1 MAVALAFRE
10 YGAGPPLLVLHG
22 LFGSSANWGSMA
34 RSLAD
39 RHRVLCLDLRNHGQ
53 SPHTADM
60 SYRVMAEDVER
71 FMDDHGVDRAAL
83 LGHSLGGKTAM
94 MLALTH
100 AARVKQLIVVDIAPV
115 TYSHSY
121 AGIIQALKGLELSR
135 ITSRA
140 EADGLLEEALP
151 EQVLRGFLLQNLTAV
166 DGAYRWRVNLEA
178 VQQHEA
184 EIKGFP
190 VGVQTASYSGEALFL
205 RGALSDY
212 VSPGHYPLI
221 HRFFPAARIHTTPA
235 AGHWVHTEQSGEFL
249 KAVAAFLTPN
259 PPFPSS

>member
-10 YGAGPPLLVLHG
+10 YGAGPPLIVLHG

-39 RHRVLCLDLRNHGQ
+39 RHRVLSLDLRNHGQ
-53 SPHTADM
+53 SPHTAHM
-60 SYRVMAEDVER
+60 SYREMAEDVER
-71 FMDDHGVDRAAL
+71 FMDDHGLDRATV

-94 MLALTH
+94 VLALTH
-100 AARVKQLIVVDIAPV
+100 AARVEQLIAVDIAPV

-121 AGIIQALKGLELSR
+121 AGIIQALKGLDLSR
-135 ITSRA
+135 IASRA
-140 EADGLLEEALP
+140 QADALLEKELP
-151 EQVLRGFLLQNLTAV
+151 EQVLRRFLLQNLTAV

-190 VGVQTASYSGEALFL
+190 VGVHTAPYSGEALFL
-205 RGALSDY
+205 RGALSEY

-221 HRFFPAARIHTTPA
+221 HRFFPAARIHAVPT
-235 AGHWVHTEQSGEFL
+235 AGHWVHAEQPREFL
-249 KAVAAFLTPN
+249 QAVAAFLTPN
-259 PPFPSS
+259 QPFPSS